1 MGNSSQGVLLPNQ
14 VQGVRQGVGVIILP
28 DGTIN
33 FDSTTASGVMRLN
46 NAGAYNAYVW
56 PALALPPAAGTI
68 LQSDGTGAV
77 NWTANY
83 VPTTGPNGAAK
94 LPVGLIAQRPTG
106 TALAAGEI
114 RYNSETGALEYYDG
128 ANWISVVG
136 AGPSPS
142 TTVGLGLAIS
152 GTAIKVSI
160 PVQFGPPAAGTLPAE
175 AIDGSLY
182 WDNNLGLLFIRYN
195 DGNSTQWV
203 QVIPSGGGGGGGSGT
218 VTSVGLTSAGAQSGI
233 AVAGATSPITTAGTY
248 TLAIDVTNLP
258 PLP

>member
-56 PALALPPAAGTI
+56 PASALPPAAGTI

-83 VPTTGPNGAAK
+83 VPTTGPTGAGD
-94 LPVGLIAQRPTG
+94 LPVGAIAQRPTG
-106 TALAAGEI
+106 TALKAGQI
-114 RYNSETGALEYYDG
+114 RYNSETGALEYYNG

-136 AGPSPS
+136 VAPTPVPSP
-142 TTVGLGLAIS
+142 TIGLGLAVS

-160 PVQFGPPAAGTLPAE
+160 PVQFGPPAPGSLPAE

-182 WDNNLGLLFIRYN
+182 WDDNLGLLFIRYN
-195 DGNSTQWV
+195 DGTSTQWV
-203 QVIPSGGGGGGGSGT
+203 QVIPTGGGGGGGGTGT
-218 VTSVGLTSAGAQSGI
+218 VTSVGVTGTQGIVTSGTNPVTSSGNI
-233 AVAGATSPITTAGTY
+233 GVALNIS
-248 TLAIDVTNLP
+248 TLPSI
-258 PLP
+258 